1 MFCDGAGGC
10 ADPASPVFVVAPQR
24 RSRSLGAHVSAQI
37 ELALGG
43 GVSDVPPAE
52 WDALVDTN
60 DPFLEHG
67 FLRALER
74 SRSVGGRSGWQPTFL
89 VARVGG
95 ALVGAVP
102 LYLKSHSYGEFVFD
116 WAWAG
121 AAARAGIE
129 YYPKLVAAVP
139 FTPVTGR
146 RLLVHPDADAPLV
159 QAALIEGLRRAVAET
174 AASSVHVLFCTAGE
188 AAALA
193 AGGLSMRLGL
203 QFHWENRLPQRYAD
217 FDDFLGAFRSRNRKQ
232 VRRERAVAAGHGLR
246 LETRAG
252 PELGAREWEA
262 LEAFYA
268 ANVDKHD
275 GARYLT
281 PGFFQELRQH
291 LAHRVVATF
300 AYRGQQPVAGT
311 LNFERGQHLYGRYW
325 GCLEEREMLHF
336 ELCYYRL
343 IERAVERGHHRFEA
357 GAQGEHKLKRGL
369 EAAATHSA
377 HLVAHPGLRAAVDR
391 FLTSE
396 RPAVE
401 EQIAGY
407 RQLSPYAHR
416 DGAEAAGGEAAGGG

>member
-1 MFCDGAGGC
+1 
-10 ADPASPVFVVAPQR
+10 
-24 RSRSLGAHVSAQI
+24 VSAQI

-43 GVSDVPPAE
+43 GVSGIPPAE
-52 WDALVDTN
+52 WDALVDAN

-67 FLRALER
+67 FLHALER
-74 SRSVGGRSGWQPTFL
+74 SRSVGGRSGWQPAFL
-89 VARVGG
+89 LARGRG
-95 ALVGAVP
+95 AGHADDGRLLGAVP

-121 AAARAGIE
+121 AAGRAGID

-139 FTPVTGR
+139 FTPVTGQ
-146 RLLVHPDADAPLV
+146 RLLVHPDADGKLV
-159 QAALIEGLRRAVAET
+159 RAALVEGLRQAVAET
-174 AASSVHVLFCTAGE
+174 GASSAHVLFCKPDE
-188 AAALA
+188 SAALA
-193 AGGLSMRLGL
+193 AGGFSTRLGM
-203 QFHWENRLPQRYAD
+203 QFHWENRSPERYAA

-246 LETRAG
+246 LATLAG
-252 PELGAREWEA
+252 TELGERDWQA
-262 LEAFYA
+262 LEAFYT

-281 PGFFQELRQH
+281 PGFFQELRRH

-300 AYRGQQPVAGT
+300 AYRGEQPVAGT
-311 LNFERGQHLYGRYW
+311 LNFERGAHIYGRYW

-343 IERAVERGHHRFEA
+343 IERAVERGHTRFEA

-369 EAAATHSA
+369 EPTATHSA
-377 HLVAHPGLRAAVDR
+377 HFIAHPGLRAAVDR
-391 FLTSE
+391 FLDSE

-401 EQIAGY
+401 DQIASY
-407 RQLSPYAHR
+407 QHMSPYARR
-416 DGAEAAGGEAAGGG
+416 DGDTGDRGGGEGEG